1 MKRMEENNPL
11 HFPQEMIDHTVGA
24 WAVMDMTGRLW

>member
-11 HFPQEMIDHTVGA
+11 HFPQEMIDMFAAGG
-24 WAVMDMTGRLW
+24 TGSTM